1 MPATLG
7 VSGVLVRKPSSRGMK
22 KRAERPFKNSETQ
35 PHEMIHFMHAIGALS
50 EVRRVQVWSA
60 MGFLIMSIVI
70 IAEKPSVAEDLANVL
85 GVGKKLDTHWHSDD
99 IIITWAIGHLLEL
112 KFMDEYDEA
121 FKNWRK
127 TIERLPFIPTEFE
140 YKPKSGRN
148 RTQLTAIKKLLKDK
162 NVTEIVNA
170 CDAAREG
177 ELIFRTIVQ
186 HAKVKTPTSRMWMQ
200 SMTYDALLA
209 AFEGRKSGETY
220 NALGDAAYCRS
231 YADWIIGMNGSRV
244 ANTFLPQNRRERSS
258 NSLGRVQTATLAL
271 IVDHELEV
279 LSHVPL
285 PYWQLQATF
294 SAGDARWTAR
304 WERTNHK
311 DDPENPEKKPHRIIE
326 LAEKEA
332 IEAILQGKNPFE
344 TKETSR
350 TKTEQ
355 PPLNFDLT
363 TLQKR
368 ANGMWSWSAKRTLSV
383 AQDLYDKFKLTTY
396 PRTDSKYLPED
407 MHESVAKTLDQI
419 KGQSEYTTHVDRLQN
434 EGLSNAGRNFN
445 TAKVSDH
452 YAIIPTG
459 QVPPSNLGGDHAKLY
474 DLIVRNFL
482 ASWHPPST
490 WTVTKR
496 TAHSSGHQFI
506 KEVESLAGA
515 GWRAVV
521 PKKDNVPEGWGSLP
535 NNPCE
540 TDLESHEFSEEFSKP
555 KNRLKE
561 ASLLQLMEHAGKH
574 IEDDDLAEAMKDK
587 GLGTP
592 ATRADTIEKLLS
604 RNYIRRSR
612 NGTISA
618 APHGIRMID
627 ILRRIP
633 VEWITSPE
641 LTGDMEASL
650 LAVQRGTEPM
660 ESYMQKIIKETTI
673 MVERIREHDR
683 SFLFANEPPLGS
695 CPVCEANVVETTLSY
710 QCEQNEGRDKG
721 CPFVFWKDTSGRW
734 FDRVTASRLLEDKS
748 LENLHGFFSQAGEGY
763 ETSVE
768 LKNDG
773 KVVAKGSAAG
783 APSDDDEVLC
793 PCPVCDHG
801 SIRITSTSYA
811 CDFDDCTFRGMQNI
825 MCKRPVTPVEA
836 KDIFTDGRSKLLEDF
851 TSKRNRPFSAFLVLE
866 KNRVA
871 FDFPPRAAAAD
882 AKRFPVV
889 PGVVGV
895 CPTHKANI
903 IETETH
909 YSVEDTSSGC
919 KIHLER
925 CVSKRDITREEA
937 KALIEERTFGP
948 VDDFLSKKTG
958 NPFAASLYL
967 KKNESVGYK
976 FAKRS

>member
-1 MPATLG
+1 MA
-7 VSGVLVRKPSSRGMK
+7 VR
-22 KRAERPFKNSETQ
+22 FN
-35 PHEMIHFMHAIGALS
+35 
-50 EVRRVQVWSA
+50 
-60 MGFLIMSIVI
+60 IMSIVI

-85 GVGKKLDTHWHSDD
+85 GVSKKTDTHWHSED
-99 IIITWAIGHLLEL
+99 IIITWAVGHLLEL

-127 TIERLPFIPTEFE
+127 TIDRLPYIPTEFE
-140 YKPKSGRN
+140 YKPKGGRN
-148 RTQLTAIKKLLKDK
+148 KSQLTAIKKLLKDK
-162 NVTEIVNA
+162 SVTEIVNA

-200 SMTYDALLA
+200 SMTYEALLS

-220 NALGDAAYCRS
+220 DALGDAAYSRS
-231 YADWIIGMNGSRV
+231 HADWIIGMNGSRV

-279 LSHVPL
+279 LSHVPM

-294 SAGDARWTAR
+294 SAGDGRWTAR
-304 WERTNHK
+304 WERTDHK
-311 DDPENPEKKPHRIIE
+311 DDPERPEMKAHRIVE
-326 LAEKEA
+326 QSEKEA
-332 IEAILQGKNPFE
+332 IEAILSGNGPFE
-344 TKETSR
+344 TEETKR

-368 ANGMWSWSAKRTLSV
+368 ANGLWSWSAKRTLSV

-396 PRTDSKYLPED
+396 PRTDSKHLPED
-407 MHESVAKTLDQI
+407 MHETVAKTLDQL
-419 KGQSEYTTHVDRLQN
+419 KVQSDYTVHVNRLQSD
-434 EGLSNAGRNFN
+434 GLSNAGRNFN
-445 TAKVSDH
+445 NSKVSDH
-452 YAIIPTG
+452 YAIVPTG
-459 QVPPSNLGGDHAKLY
+459 QTPPQNFGGDHSKLY

-482 ASWHPPST
+482 ASWHPPAS

-496 TAHSSGHQFI
+496 TTRSNGHQFI
-506 KEVESLAGA
+506 KEAEALAEP

-521 PKKDNVPEGWGSLP
+521 TKNDKVPEGWGTLP
-535 NNPCE
+535 SNPCASK
-540 TDLESHEFSEEFSKP
+540 LEDHEFTEEFSKP

-574 IEDDDLAEAMKDK
+574 IDDDELAEAMKDK

-660 ESYMQKIIKETTI
+660 ESYMQKIIEQTTV
-673 MVERIREHDR
+673 MVQRIREHDR
-683 SFLFANEPPLGS
+683 SLLYANEPALGT
-695 CPVCEANVVETTLSY
+695 CPKCDSSVVETTLSY
-710 QCEQNEGRDKG
+710 QCEMNEGRDKG
-721 CPFVFWKDTSGRW
+721 CSFVFWKDTSGRW
-734 FDRVTASRLLEDKS
+734 FDRTTATRLLES
-748 LENLHGFFSQAGEGY
+748 RTLENLHGFFSQAGEGY
-763 ETSVE
+763 DTSVE
-768 LKNDG
+768 LKDDG
-773 KVVAKGSAAG
+773 KVMAKGSAAG
-783 APSDDDEVLC
+783 APTDDDEVLC

-801 SIRITSTSYA
+801 SIRITNTSYA
-811 CDFDDCTFRGMQNI
+811 CDFDDCTFRGMQNV
-825 MCKRPVTPVEA
+825 MCKRPVTPSEA
-836 KDIFTDGRSKLLEDF
+836 KQIFTEGRSQLLEDF

-871 FDFPPRAAAAD
+871 FDFPPRKAAAD
-882 AKRFPVV
+882 AKRFPVA

-909 YSVEDTSSGC
+909 YTVEDSSSGC

-925 CVSKRDITREEA
+925 SISKRDLNREEA
-937 KALIEERTFGP
+937 KSLIEERSFGP
-948 VDDFLSKKTG
+948 VDDFTSKKTG

-967 KKNESVGYK
+967 KKNEAVGYK